1 MAAAATSHFF
11 DFMACPDWIPGNCS
25 ATVFRVTPRSLAM
38 KSMKSMSKP
47 TILPD
52 PVPSSTSNGAYGSD
66 VQTVSEPPS
75 TSVALAAEISSA
87 VSAAGAAPD
96 AGAAPEEAAPDAGAD
111 EAAPEAGA
119 DDAAPPEAAAEDAGA
134 AAEDD
139 DELDELLL
147 ELEPQ
152 ALTTSAPAATTANSI
167 ARVVRV

>member
-87 VSAAGAAPD
+87 VSAAGAAPE
-96 AGAAPEEAAPDAGAD
+96 AGAAPDEAAPDEAAPDAGA
-111 EAAPEAGA
+111 EE
-119 DDAAPPEAAAEDAGA
+119 AAPPEAAAEDAGA